1 MDLMLTRLTLFTLI
15 FSLLLAGCAPKAEF
29 DIRGDWNYTLIAA
42 DGSVYDT
49 GAITFSGKDAAA
61 GTYVEINIYQV
72 EYKGEFTMKGKDLQL
87 TGDEPWKCTV
97 MDANNF
103 SGTWKHNDGV
113 SGTLIAIRKKGVL

>member
-29 DIRGDWNYTLIAA
+29 DIRGDWNYTLTAS
-42 DGSVYDT
+42 DGNVFDT
-49 GAITFSGKDAAA
+49 GTMTFSGKDTA
-61 GTYVEINIYQV
+61 GTFVEINIYQV

-87 TGDEPWKCTV
+87 TGEETWICTV
-97 MDANNF
+97 ADANSF